1 MADGDDERIDLS
13 ALGGP
18 DPLQED
24 SVVRGALLRIRA
36 APAREPLL
44 ATLAAWWA
52 PGLAAA
58 FLLFALGMVLARPR
72 SSPVESE
79 TALVEARMIEWALAG
94 RVPSNGEL
102 LATFQGYSR

>member
-1 MADGDDERIDLS
+1 MTDGDDERIDLS

-18 DPLQED
+18 DPLQAD
-24 SVVRGALLRIRA
+24 SVVRGAMLRIRA

-44 ATLAAWWA
+44 ATLAAWWR

-58 FLLFALGMVLARPR
+58 VLVFVLGMFLARQR
-72 SSPVESE
+72 SGPAE
-79 TALVEARMIEWALAG
+79 TETELVEARLIDWALAG
-94 RVPSNGEL
+94 HVPSNGEL

>member
-1 MADGDDERIDLS
+1 MTDRDDEPLDLS

-24 SVVRGALLRIRA
+24 SVVQGAMLRIRA
-36 APAREPLL
+36 LPAPEPLL
-44 ATLAAWWA
+44 AALAAWWR

-58 FLLFALGMVLARPR
+58 ILVFALGIFLARQR
-72 SSPVESE
+72 SSPAE
-79 TALVEARMIEWALAG
+79 TGPEPVEARLMDWVFAG
-94 RVPSNGEL
+94 HVPSNGEL

>member
-1 MADGDDERIDLS
+1 MTDRDEERIDLS

-18 DPLQED
+18 DPLQEN
-24 SVVRGALLRIRA
+24 SVVRGAMLRIRA

-44 ATLAAWWA
+44 AALAAWWR

-58 FLLFALGMVLARPR
+58 ILVFALGIFLARER
-72 SSPVESE
+72 SRLVETGPE
-79 TALVEARMIEWALAG
+79 PVEARLIDWVLAG

>member
-1 MADGDDERIDLS
+1 MTDRDDERINLS

-18 DPLQED
+18 DPLQEN
-24 SVVRGALLRIRA
+24 SVVRGAMLRIRA

-44 ATLAAWWA
+44 ATLAAWWR

-58 FLLFALGMVLARPR
+58 ILVFALGMLLARQR
-72 SSPVESE
+72 SRPAE
-79 TALVEARMIEWALAG
+79 TETELVEARLIDWAFAG
-94 RVPSNGEL
+94 HVPSNGEL